1 MQAQEQEREFIRRVQ
16 AHQGLLNKLVYL
28 YADVAEDRQDLR
40 QEILLQAWRAYPRFQ
55 GAARFSTWLY
65 RIGLNVALTSLQ
77 RTKKHAA
84 ADLPPDA
91 DGPPAPTAPFEADDR
106 LQYVLRRFSAVD
118 RTLLVMTMDGY
129 SPEEIG
135 AALGLRPGAL
145 RTRLHRLRHRVEQL
159 WH

>member
-1 MQAQEQEREFIRRVQ
+1 MQAQEQEFVGRIQ

-40 QEILLQAWRAYPRFQ
+40 QEILLQAWQAYPRFR
-55 GAARFSTWLY
+55 GEARFSTWLY

-84 ADLPPDA
+84 DLLNDDLA
-91 DGPPAPTAPFEADDR
+91 RPAPATPFEAEDQLQAVLQR
-106 LQYVLRRFSAVD
+106 LSAVD
-118 RTLLVMTMDGY
+118 RTLLVMSMDGY
-129 SPEEIG
+129 GNEEI
-135 AALGLRPGAL
+135 ADALGLSPGAV
-145 RTRLHRLRHRVEQL
+145 RTRLHRLRHRVEEL